1 MSKHFPQYYL
11 IWGKQNFCYNIRNFK
26 EAGTAAYIL
35 KNYQNGKKTTMFL
48 KVFISHLGFI
58 FHFNFQ
64 FDRSH
69 FSVWNIRFHI
79 AFNTFFSFHK
89 LQLCS
94 LIGKFWYIYVIRIKT
109 NKSPPAYDISLN
121 FPTTPPPPHPSSVYS
136 EPKSMCTFKQ
146 FFLQSTLN
154 EAFCYTNLNET

>member
-26 EAGTAAYIL
+26 EAGTAAYVL
-35 KNYQNGKKTTMFL
+35 KNYQNGKKATVFL
-48 KVFISHLGFI
+48 KVFMSHLGFI

-109 NKSPPAYDISLN
+109 NKSPRLMIFHWTSWPPPSL
-121 FPTTPPPPHPSSVYS
+121 TPPPFIQNLRVCVHSNNS
-136 EPKSMCTFKQ
+136 
-146 FFLQSTLN
+146 FFSLLWMKHFVTLI
-154 EAFCYTNLNET
+154 

>member
-1 MSKHFPQYYL
+1 MF
-11 IWGKQNFCYNIRNFK
+11 
-26 EAGTAAYIL
+26 L
-35 KNYQNGKKTTMFL
+35 KIIKMERKTPVFL
-48 KVFISHLGFI
+48 KVFIYHLGFI

-94 LIGKFWYIYVIRIKT
+94 LIDKFWYIYVIRIKT
-109 NKSPPAYDISLN
+109 NKSPPAYDIYWTSR
-121 FPTTPPPPHPSSVYS
+121 PPPPPHPLTPPPFIQNLRVRVHSNNS
-136 EPKSMCTFKQ
+136 
-146 FFLQSTLN
+146 FFSLLWMKHFVTLI
-154 EAFCYTNLNET
+154 

>member
-26 EAGTAAYIL
+26 EAGTAAYVL
-35 KNYQNGKKTTMFL
+35 KNYQNGKKTTVFL

-94 LIGKFWYIYVIRIKT
+94 LIGKFRYIYVIRIKT

-121 FPTTPPPPHPSSVYS
+121 FPTTPPPLTPPPSIQNLRVCVHSNNS
-136 EPKSMCTFKQ
+136 
-146 FFLQSTLN
+146 FFSLLWMKHFVTLI
-154 EAFCYTNLNET
+154 

>member
-26 EAGTAAYIL
+26 EAGTAAYVL
-35 KNYQNGKKTTMFL
+35 KNYQNGKKTTVFL

-121 FPTTPPPPHPSSVYS
+121 FLTTPLPHPSSVYS